1 MVSADPPWRG
11 GARLLAGKRPVML
24 APDALQ
30 AGLLLL
36 LLLLYA
42 TLNLLF
48 AVLANMSKAP
58 LRDLAAAGHA
68 GARRALALDA
78 APHRLKLA
86 RQACSLL
93 LLLAIAWLLRSALLP
108 EADALP
114 QVILLLASGL
124 LLLTVG
130 NLLPAALGTA
140 WADRLAPLLSGAAT
154 LLLWLAWP
162 MLALLLPLSRL
173 LARITGTSEQG
184 GSVTEEEIMTLLDAG
199 QKEGTIE
206 DEEKAM
212 IFSVLQ
218 FTDTLVREVMVPR
231 IDIVSVSLDTPL
243 REALGLF
250 VNSGHSRLPVHGGN
264 LDQIEGLLYA
274 KDLLAAW
281 HSDAA
286 HEPAIRELM
295 RPAHFASEDR
305 RADLVLNE
313 LQTSK
318 IHLAIVIDEYGG
330 TAGVVTIENLVEEI
344 VGDIQDEY
352 DTGEEADY
360 VQQAEDEYSI
370 DASMDLHDVNELLQ
384 VDLPTAGS
392 DTLGGYI
399 YDRLGRVPRLGEVLP
414 VISHGLSLRID
425 SLDGRRI
432 RKVQVTRAGQSLASA
447 ATKENET

>member
-1 MVSADPPWRG
+1 
-11 GARLLAGKRPVML
+11 ML

-30 AGLLLL
+30 AGLLFL

-42 TLNLLF
+42 LLNLLF

-58 LRDLAAAGHA
+58 LRSLAYAGHA
-68 GARRALALDA
+68 GARRALTLDA
-78 APHRLKLA
+78 APQRLKLT

-108 EADALP
+108 ADALR
-114 QVILLLASGL
+114 QVILLFATGL
-124 LLLTVG
+124 LLLTLA
-130 NLLPAALGTA
+130 NLLPAALGAA

-162 MLALLLPLSRL
+162 LLALLLPASRL

-184 GSVTEEEIMTLLDAG
+184 VRVTEEEIMTLVNAG

-250 VNSGHSRLPVHGGN
+250 VNSGHSRLPVHGDN

-286 HEPAIRELM
+286 REPAIRELM
-295 RPAHFASEDR
+295 RPAHFVFEDR

-330 TAGVVTIENLVEEI
+330 TAGIVTVENLVEEI

-352 DTGEEADY
+352 DGGEEADY

-384 VDLPTAGS
+384 VDLPTEGS

-414 VISHGLSLRID
+414 VTSHGLSLRID
-425 SLDGRRI
+425 SMDGLRI
-432 RKVQVTRAGQSLASA
+432 RKVQVTRAGQVLTSA
-447 ATKENET
+447 GTRENET

>member
-1 MVSADPPWRG
+1 MADPPR
-11 GARLLAGKRPVML
+11 AVRSRLPAGKRSPML

-42 TLNLLF
+42 LLNLLQ
-48 AVLANMSKAP
+48 AVLGNMRKAP
-58 LRDLAAAGHA
+58 LNELAAAGHA
-68 GARRALALDA
+68 GAQRALVLDA
-78 APHRLKLA
+78 TPQRLKLTW
-86 RQACSLL
+86 QAGSLL
-93 LLLAIAWLLRSALLP
+93 LLLAMAWLLRSALLP
-108 EADALP
+108 ADGDGL
-114 QVILLLASGL
+114 QQIILVLAAGL

-130 NLLPAALGTA
+130 ALLPAALGAA
-140 WADRLAPLLSGAAT
+140 WADRLAPPLAGVAT

-162 MLALLLPLSRL
+162 VLALLLPLSRL
-173 LARITGTSEQG
+173 LERVTGSSAQTA
-184 GSVTEEEIMTLLDAG
+184 SVTEEEIMTLVDAG

-231 IDIVSVSLDTPL
+231 IDVISVARDTAL

-250 VNSGHSRLPVHGGN
+250 VASGHSRLPVHNGN
-264 LDQIEGLLYA
+264 IDHVEGLLYA

-281 HSDAA
+281 YSDAA
-286 HEPAIRELM
+286 TPPAIHELM
-295 RPAHFASEDR
+295 RPAYFVSEDR
-305 RADLVLNE
+305 RADLVLKE

-330 TAGVVTIENLVEEI
+330 TAGVVSVENLVEEI

-352 DTGEEADY
+352 DTREEAEY

-384 VDLPTAGS
+384 VDLPTESS
-392 DTLGGYI
+392 DTLGGFI
-399 YDRLGRVPRLGEVLP
+399 IDSLGRVPQPGEVLL
-414 VISHGLSLRID
+414 VTDHGLNLRID

-432 RKVQVTRAGQSLASA
+432 RKVQVTRAGQSLAS
-447 ATKENET
+447 

>member
-1 MVSADPPWRG
+1 
-11 GARLLAGKRPVML
+11 ML

-42 TLNLLF
+42 LLNLLQ
-48 AVLANMSKAP
+48 AVLGNMRKAP
-58 LRDLAAAGHA
+58 LNELAAAGHA
-68 GARRALALDA
+68 GAQRALALDA
-78 APHRLKLA
+78 APQRLKLTW
-86 RQACSLL
+86 QAGSLL
-93 LLLAIAWLLRSALLP
+93 LLLAMAWLLRSALLP
-108 EADALP
+108 AAGDGL
-114 QVILLLASGL
+114 QQLLLVLAAGL

-130 NLLPAALGTA
+130 ALLPAALGAA
-140 WADRLAPLLSGAAT
+140 WADRLAPPLAGVAT

-162 MLALLLPLSRL
+162 ALALLLPLSRL
-173 LARITGTSEQG
+173 LERLTGASTQTA
-184 GSVTEEEIMTLLDAG
+184 SVTEAEIMTLVDAG

-231 IDIVSVSLDTPL
+231 IDVISVARDTAL

-250 VNSGHSRLPVHGGN
+250 VASGHSRLPVHNGN
-264 LDQIEGLLYA
+264 IDHVEGLLYA

-281 HSDAA
+281 YSDAA
-286 HEPAIRELM
+286 TPAIHELM
-295 RPAHFASEDR
+295 RPAYFVTEDR
-305 RADLVLNE
+305 RADLVLKE

-330 TAGVVTIENLVEEI
+330 TAGVVSVENLVEEI

-352 DTGEEADY
+352 DTREEAEY

-384 VDLPTAGS
+384 VDLPTASS
-392 DTLGGYI
+392 DTLGGFI
-399 YDRLGRVPRLGEVLP
+399 IDSLGRVPQPGEVLS
-414 VISHGLSLRID
+414 VTDHGLNLRID

-432 RKVQVTRAGQSLASA
+432 RKVQVTRAGQSLAS
-447 ATKENET
+447 